1 MLDETARDFR
11 EELKGRGTTM
21 RGRKV
26 SRPSSAL
33 SFAALGVGLPLL
45 LCIQAT
51 LRSIIVLLLPALS
64 LRHLQIHFS
73 FFTELFHK

>member
-1 MLDETARDFR
+1 MPDLLAARAQM
-11 EELKGRGTTM
+11 GTSLAFHI
-21 RGRKV
+21 V
-26 SRPSSAL
+26 
-33 SFAALGVGLPLL
+33 FAALGVGLPLL